1 MPVWFDN
8 GSRST
13 TTKSKKRRTNN
24 YRLFRLKSMSEC
36 ERAGLFPPGRSSSI
50 LFTVPPASSSFSTQQ
65 QQQNNAETTKCTT
78 EIESRKKKKGQAEQ
92 YSQQRKRVNGFFGKN
107 ISQKGYRKQKQKS
120 FGNSSRSIRNSQMQ
134 QQQRLQKRNPRV
146 QSENNYGQHRSR
158 HDTSIK
164 KSTQTLLRWIV
175 ENSEQLVKN
184 QRNKGQPVTP
194 EGNLMRNQLLASL
207 RKLSLADTK
216 LDVTRA
222 GEEISEVLGI
232 HYKQPTSVFSF
243 NTTVTANATTSDCI
257 TTTTD
262 STSTCNA
269 LQKLQNTPLL
279 ERVINACSL
288 AGLVDLSIEILYTVL
303 KTDDESGIHGMT
315 KLSPGGICYISILQS
330 LRKMKRLP
338 KMKEVLL
345 RMGMH
350 SINNTDSA
358 SFLDNPNV
366 DCEDGY
372 VNIVAFNVYL
382 AALCDNQSQLKT
394 DSS

>member
-1 MPVWFDN
+1 MVSLERTSVRRD
-8 GSRST
+8 T
-13 TTKSKKRRTNN
+13 ESKNT
-24 YRLFRLKSMSEC
+24 
-36 ERAGLFPPGRSSSI
+36 
-50 LFTVPPASSSFSTQQ
+50 
-65 QQQNNAETTKCTT
+65 
-78 EIESRKKKKGQAEQ
+78 
-92 YSQQRKRVNGFFGKN
+92 
-107 ISQKGYRKQKQKS
+107 KS

-146 QSENNYGQHRSR
+146 QSENNHGRHRSR
-158 HDTSIK
+158 HDTSTK
-164 KSTQTLLRWIV
+164 KSTQTSLRWIV

-394 DSS
+394 DSSSSNKRNRRNTDSGIITNTDYYKNLQLAILLLRNSEETRNLYGLPPLQDRYIMLPPSWFKDGDMHLPCAVILLCRALIVDPC